1 VIAMATNR
9 EPWVMPE
16 WMEQYRGLI
25 NNTGGNS
32 VEDLLND
39 RDTTARS
46 NVIRAGLI
54 IAVHSQV
61 GLLYALRKLGLLRD
75 RQG

>member
-1 VIAMATNR
+1 MAGTDR
-9 EPWVMPE
+9 EPWVMPD
-16 WMEQYRGLI
+16 WMEQYRDLI

-39 RDTTARS
+39 RETTARS
-46 NVIRAGLI
+46 NVVRAGLI

-61 GLLYALRKLGLLRD
+61 GLLYALRKLGLLGD
-75 RQG
+75 RQR

>member
-1 VIAMATNR
+1 MVTNR